1 MTETRS
7 STAGFSLVE
16 VLVALALFALIGSA
30 GFTMLD
36 QVMRTQRQ
44 TEGRLEKLAELQR
57 AVHLIRIDFT
67 HANGASLAFESDT
80 MPVSLRFQ
88 RSNLTTGAAPA
99 EIVYSLDNDI
109 LQRAVRQ
116 SVDQPITIQP
126 LLRDVTA
133 AQWRFFDPIGGWTDQ
148 WPPRDRQILPGQPNP
163 NPKALE
169 LTVTLANRNE
179 MLRRVVL
186 LPAEAE

>member
-1 MTETRS
+1 VTETRS